1 MTVRLSDLS
10 VRQSFSRFAAGTGSN
25 QKATS
30 ALPGCS
36 RQPRPPK
43 LYTNFQSFVCWL
55 PVPVGSREDG
65 VWDVW
70 PRVWM
75 ARRPT
80 VSLFSNLLWIE
91 WVWRREGLPTR
102 FWGWAFL
109 QVSLELWAVFRGIA
123 YLHVR
128 ITTSAYNSA
137 YLHVGVIAHTHNES
151 VVLLDQTDSPP
162 KGGGFPVANTTK
174 EELAPAAPGHNEWHV
189 VLNLF
194 PVKQFKVF
202 HVFLTSLWFPKRLS
216 VSLVVFNISCLPD
229 LLGQTADAR
238 WMSSSEWVWQ

>member
-174 EELAPAAPGHNEWHV
+174 EELAPAAPGLGLCPLCRIMNDTLCSICFLWNNSRCFMCFW
-189 VLNLF
+189 LLF
-194 PVKQFKVF
+194 GFLS
-202 HVFLTSLWFPKRLS
+202 VFLFHWWFSIFPAS
-216 VSLVVFNISCLPD
+216 PIS
-229 LLGQTADAR
+229 
-238 WMSSSEWVWQ
+238 